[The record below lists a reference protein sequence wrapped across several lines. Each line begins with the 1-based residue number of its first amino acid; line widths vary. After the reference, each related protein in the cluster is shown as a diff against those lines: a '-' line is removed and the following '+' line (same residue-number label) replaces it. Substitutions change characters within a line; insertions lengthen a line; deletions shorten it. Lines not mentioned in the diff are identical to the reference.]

1 MRRLVRG
8 CSHESATIT
17 ALSRSSSEAENWQN
31 SRPRSTFALMT
42 IAANRLVVV
51 AMFLSIGPALAD
63 TTVSQ
68 HGSGRRRAV
77 TPGYGGW
84 WTPLPRTTWQIQYVG
99 TLDTSVDAAIY
110 DVDGLDIADEDIAA
124 LRRAGRRVICYI
136 NAGAWEE
143 WRDDAAEFP
152 SSVIGRDYEGWPGEK
167 WLDIRQIAVLAP
179 LLRRRLDICRAK
191 GCDAIDPDNLDGYT
205 HATGFP
211 LTADDQLAFNRFL
224 AREAHARN
232 MSVGLK
238 NDFAQAAL
246 LAAEFDFAVAESCF
260 LFDECN
266 LLQPFVERGKAIFA
280 IEYTDTAIQFHD
292 VCERAR
298 GLKIEP
304 ILKNRSLDAWRMACP

>member
-1 MRRLVRG
+1 M
-8 CSHESATIT
+8 
-17 ALSRSSSEAENWQN
+17 
-31 SRPRSTFALMT
+31 P
-42 IAANRLVVV
+42 IAANRFVVV
-51 AMFLSIGPALAD
+51 AMFMLVAPALAD
-63 TTVSQ
+63 TPVSP
-68 HGSGRRRAV
+68 HGSGKRRAV
-77 TPGYGGW
+77 TPGYSRW
-84 WTPLPRTTWQIQYVG
+84 WTPPQGTTWQIQYAG
-99 TLDTSVDAAIY
+99 TLDASVDVAIY
-110 DVDGLDIADEDIAA
+110 DVDGLDMPAEDVAA

-179 LLRRRLDICRAK
+179 LLRGRLDICRAK

-232 MSVGLK
+232 LSVGLK
-238 NDFAQAAL
+238 NDFAQAAA

-266 LLQPFVERGKAIFA
+266 LLKPFLERGKAVFA
-280 IEYTDTAIQFHD
+280 IEYTDTAIQFND
-292 VCERAR
+292 VCEHAR
-298 GLKIEP
+298 VLRIEV
-304 ILKNRSLDAWRMACP
+304 ILKHRSLDAWRMACP